1 MMKYGNRKTTVDGV
15 TFDSLAE
22 SRRYQELQ
30 IMQRAGLI
38 SRLTCQP
45 EWELIPAYKR
55 KDGTKVRATKYRADF
70 SYTDCVTKEFIV
82 EDVKGKATE
91 VYKIKRKLFEYMFTD
106 MTFVEVKA

>member
-1 MMKYGNRKTTVDGV
+1 MSKYGNKRTTVGTI
-15 TFDSLAE
+15 TFDSIAE
-22 SRRYQELQ
+22 ARRYQELQ
-30 IMQRAGLI
+30 VMERAGLI
-38 SRLTCQP
+38 TRLVCQP

-70 SYTDCVTKEFIV
+70 SYTDTESGEYIV

-106 MTFVEVKA
+106 MTFKEVAA